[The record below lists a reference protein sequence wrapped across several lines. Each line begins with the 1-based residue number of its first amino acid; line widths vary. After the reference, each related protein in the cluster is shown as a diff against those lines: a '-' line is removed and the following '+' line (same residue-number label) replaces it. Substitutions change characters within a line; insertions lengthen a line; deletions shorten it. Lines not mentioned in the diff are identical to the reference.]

1 MTFDGNTYDAELD
14 EARLETQLGRVYCAM
29 VTDADEWWTLDRLAV
44 VARGTTASVSAR
56 LRDLRKPRFGGHTV
70 ERRRV
75 LEADR
80 GLFQYRLISSPLGLL
95 DGREVE
101 VTPGQCSCGEPDPL
115 VHHRTD
121 GPCYAIEH
129 VPQCGHEQVISDLL
143 EALRLCSDWA
153 GLPAEAERL
162 VLAHAPEGW
171 AS

>member
-70 ERRRV
+70 ERRCV

-80 GLFQYRLISSPLGLL
+80 GLFQYRLIPSPLGLL
-95 DGREVE
+95 DGS
-101 VTPGQCSCGEPDPL
+101 TSDEPAP
-115 VHHRTD
+115 R
-121 GPCYAIEH
+121 AH
-129 VPQCGHEQVISDLL
+129 VPSCEHEQVISDLL